1 MRAPGPRL
9 RIGIFG
15 LALGFV
21 LGQSGFSDFGEMQRM
36 FLLENGRL
44 FLTYLGGVALAGAG
58 FVLIGSRGPSLPAR
72 PVHPGTIPGGVL
84 FGAGWA
90 LTGGCPGVLLVQLG
104 EGKALALAT
113 GAGVLLGTFL
123 AQRIRERVRWD
134 TGSCSG

>member
-1 MRAPGPRL
+1 MRRFRPHL
-9 RIGIFG
+9 RIGLFG

-44 FLTYLGGVALAGAG
+44 LLTYLGGVAVAGIG
-58 FVLIGSRGPSLPAR
+58 FALLGSRGPALPPR
-72 PVHPGTIPGGVL
+72 PVHPGTVPGGLL

-104 EGKALALAT
+104 EGKTLALAT
-113 GAGVLLGTFL
+113 GLGVVAGTWL

>member
-1 MRAPGPRL
+1 MRRLAPHL
-9 RIGIFG
+9 RIGAFG

-21 LGQSGFSDFGEMQRM
+21 LGQAGFSDFGEMQRM

-44 FLTYLGGVALAGAG
+44 LLTYLGGVAVAGVG
-58 FVLIGSRGPSLPAR
+58 FALLGSRGPTLPAR
-72 PVHPGTIPGGVL
+72 PIHAGTVPGGVL

-113 GAGVLLGTFL
+113 GLGVVLGTWM